1 MSQVWMPGTQGTEY
15 WPSGAKLKSSGGE
28 PESSREER
36 WSTVVEDK
44 MTPILFS
51 ISSSSPCFP
60 KTLSARVLVELSADV
75 VKIGTGDEDDQA
87 SKSAA
92 CVKEEE
98 VPFGEPKSHVSSR
111 SWTEEGEEL

>member
-44 MTPILFS
+44 MTPILVYNIIF
-51 ISSSSPCFP
+51 ILIIAF
-60 KTLSARVLVELSADV
+60 KLQETTQQTLLRV
-75 VKIGTGDEDDQA
+75 
-87 SKSAA
+87 
-92 CVKEEE
+92 
-98 VPFGEPKSHVSSR
+98 R
-111 SWTEEGEEL
+111 